1 MLMRTPYFFIWIP
14 FFLLTAC
21 GSYDFTVNEK
31 RVYTQK
37 PLFSEFDVP
46 DPALYACLKQAI
58 IDEKV
63 TSAIQ
68 LTRLNCSHAG
78 IEDLQGLATFSGL
91 TQLKLSSNAILNLHQ
106 ITGLAALEKLY
117 LDDNVV
123 VDPVPLYK
131 LPLLRLLD
139 LSGNSALQ
147 CPTHSAF
154 STLES
159 VKLPDHCS

>member
-1 MLMRTPYFFIWIP
+1 MLNRTAYFFSCISISI
-14 FFLLTAC
+14 LAAC
-21 GSYDFTVNEK
+21 GCYDFTVNEK

-37 PLFSEFDVP
+37 PLFSEFDAP

-63 TSAIQ
+63 TSPIQ

-91 TQLKLSSNAILNLHQ
+91 TQLKLSSNTILNLHQ
-106 ITGLAALEKLY
+106 ITGLLVLEKLY
-117 LDDNVV
+117 LDDNVI
-123 VDPVPLYK
+123 VDPVPLYQ
-131 LPLLRLLD
+131 LPALRLLD
-139 LSGNSALQ
+139 LGGNKALQ
-147 CPTHSAF
+147 CPTGAAF
-154 STLES
+154 QTLES

>member
-1 MLMRTPYFFIWIP
+1 MLKRTPYFFIWIP

-21 GSYDFTVNEK
+21 GNYDFTVNEK

-68 LTRLNCSHAG
+68 LTSLNCSHGG
-78 IEDLQGLATFSGL
+78 IKDLQGLATFSGL

-106 ITGLAALEKLY
+106 ITRLIALEKLY

-123 VDPVPLYK
+123 VDPVPLYQ
-131 LPLLRLLD
+131 LPALRLLD
-139 LSGNSALQ
+139 LSGNKDLQ
-147 CPTHSAF
+147 CPTSAAF
-154 STLES
+154 QALDS